1 MTVRQRIDQLT
12 SEPGVADL
20 GYSAD
25 QRLVATALLGL
36 QLLADE
42 IDEIKRGP
50 ASISQAASTNDE
62 SDFAAQ
68 LADLTALVKKMKK
81 AVKKCAKN
89 QKSKTNKKKKNNN
102 NNKK

>member
-1 MTVRQRIDQLT
+1 VTVRQRIDQLT
-12 SEPGVADL
+12 SEPAVANL

-42 IDEIKRGP
+42 IDEIKHGLAR
-50 ASISQAASTNDE
+50 SSTADRSDE
-62 SDFAAQ
+62 EDDVSEQ

-89 QKSKTNKKKKNNN
+89 QKSKTNKKKT
-102 NNKK
+102 KK

>member
-12 SEPGVADL
+12 SEPAVADL

-25 QRLVATALLGL
+25 QRLVASALLGL

-42 IDEIKRGP
+42 IDEIKRGIAN
-50 ASISQAASTNDE
+50 ASNADSTGEEADLAAR
-62 SDFAAQ
+62 

-89 QKSKTNKKKKNNN
+89 QKGKTNQAKNKKNR
-102 NNKK
+102 K

>member
-12 SEPGVADL
+12 SEPAVADL
-20 GYSAD
+20 GYSVD

-42 IDEIKRGP
+42 IDEIKRGL
-50 ASISQAASTNDE
+50 ARSSNAESTVE
-62 SDFAAQ
+62 EADFAAQ

-89 QKSKTNKKKKNNN
+89 QKGKTNKKKFKNK
-102 NNKK
+102 NKH